1 MLEWILVITMHITSS
16 HGTIRDSSMSTV
28 SGFSSKAVCESAS
41 TDIASALI
49 VMVGE
54 SRTKQGIAANTPD
67 QSPVVRVRCIRV
79 KK

>member
-1 MLEWILVITMHITSS
+1 MLEWILIVTMHIDSPR
-16 HGTIRDSSMSTV
+16 GTIRDPSMSTV
-28 SGFSSKAVCESAS
+28 GGFSSKAACDNAS

-54 SRTKQGIAANTPD
+54 SRAKQGIAANTPD
-67 QSPVVRVRCIRV
+67 QSPVVRVRCVQV